1 MKNTALFKVI
11 NETRINLKFRA
22 LSQNVTN
29 TKPPLCNK
37 HGSKV
42 QMWRINVFNKIG
54 PSYWAIS
61 LRV

>member
-29 TKPPLCNK
+29 TYTAAL
-37 HGSKV
+37 S
-42 QMWRINVFNKIG
+42 QTW
-54 PSYWAIS
+54 
-61 LRV
+61 